1 MEERLQST
9 SSIQANHVV
18 ALDGTKR
25 RFLQRTVQPIR
36 DTKSGGS
43 HATQDGNQATAL
55 QKPPLHPKFSEE
67 QRALHAKLYQEKL
80 DIEQQVQQQL
90 QQMQRLGLQQDN
102 VRPSSRILAAA
113 STPALHAALLGKS
126 SPALSRERTPANPY
140 AMTASGSVVSSHIS
154 ARPHGLSPASS
165 QGRPHSCSTSTSVS
179 RLSAGN
185 LWKASDS
192 IVSGGKRSAVN
203 SEVDSQ
209 IGYLEETLA
218 REKLRR
224 LAAESELAYL
234 KEIVLSTRQQLS
246 RPLV

>member
-9 SSIQANHVV
+9 SSMQANHVV

-36 DTKSGGS
+36 DIKSGGS
-43 HATQDGNQATAL
+43 HASQDRNQASAQ
-55 QKPPLHPKFSEE
+55 QKPPLHPKYSEE
-67 QRALHAKLYQEKL
+67 QRALHAQMYQGKL

-90 QQMQRLGLQQDN
+90 QQMQQLGLQQDN
-102 VRPSSRILAAA
+102 VRPSSRVLAAA
-113 STPALHAALLGKS
+113 STPALHAALRGKS
-126 SPALSRERTPANPY
+126 SPALSRERTPANPQP
-140 AMTASGSVVSSHIS
+140 MTPSGSILAPHIS
-154 ARPHGLSPASS
+154 VQPRGLSPAPS
-165 QGRPHSCSTSTSVS
+165 QARPQSCISNGSAS

-185 LWKASDS
+185 LWRASDS
-192 IVSGGKRSAVN
+192 VVSGSRRSAVN

-234 KEIVLSTRQQLS
+234 KEIVLTTRQQLS